1 MRHEAGAAGGHAGH
15 QMPADTLARLA
26 DTLARGPNDAVA
38 KQRLVDA
45 LFALLSDEE
54 IQRRV
59 ASDSTLRRTLLDLV
73 PMIPEEHRD
82 HYRMLI
88 RVPPPSPAF
97 RPEQPE

>member
-1 MRHEAGAAGGHAGH
+1 
-15 QMPADTLARLA
+15 MPADTLARLA
-26 DTLARGPNDAVA
+26 NTLARAPSDAVA

-82 HYRMLI
+82 HYRTLI
-88 RVPPPSPAF
+88 RVPPL
-97 RPEQPE
+97 